1 MALKRNLLVGL
12 SLLAALSIV
21 SCDQSTGA
29 TSATGSASASA
40 TETTGS
46 SGSSTQPAVPGFT
59 GTANL
64 SGIDYDKKA
73 EILGQI
79 EKHVFTDHTSGIPL
93 FDDGGATLLSTRV
106 QPALGKNYL
115 PNYGFGIL
123 REGKITSDMDAEP
136 NVAWKRYYHLAGNS
150 SLADGKLNVW
160 DSNNSTASEM
170 LSYIFSAPYA
180 TRLVK
185 DGNGGYKQAY
195 EWYGAYAKT
204 EAPVPENL
212 DATTNT
218 ATKWTIKLR
227 TGADGL
233 HYRTA
238 STKSIGDTKLSSFDK
253 KDVSIEDYAF
263 YYKALLTGS
272 NKYQYAGQYFQGSTV
287 IAGASDYY
295 QNTAS
300 VAVGSPEA
308 EEAWK
313 NVGIKVVG
321 TDTIEFEF
329 TKPQTEF
336 DVMYNT
342 SSMIPINEDFY
353 KLVTHWDGKAP
364 AEQAATDGSE
374 FNPVL
379 WGESYGDYTPV
390 DTTLG
395 AGPYI
400 LSKYDSGTGSDGE
413 IVFDKNTDWFEL
425 ALENKNGYEIYSI
438 PGVKYSAKKQADTDT
453 MALYNEFTKN
463 HSIDSLGSIPT
474 TVRDQWKGDSPEKY
488 ITSGAI
494 IWKLQVNG
502 TNQER
507 WNELYGPDAAFRTN
521 WGYDYDSEY
530 KVKPIMSN
538 SDFLSGVTFAINR
551 KELSENRF
559 TNPDSSFALIGD
571 AYEIDP
577 LKHVAYNTTQA
588 HKDAISAYTSA
599 AGNNYAYSVE
609 AAKQLFSKAIDEEIA
624 AGHYK
629 AGDTIDLTA
638 EFFSAANVDSLGKP
652 IVGYI
657 NDAFNAVG
665 EAKGI
670 KLNLVAT
677 SPASGDANDVYKD
690 IGTGHYDFAFGGLS
704 GGNFNPFDMVNL
716 YLDSNPY
723 GLTMSTGNVS
733 TNVNN
738 GDIVYDGHSYSLDA
752 IADAVLYG
760 GSEIKDGVLV
770 KSGASQQ

>member
-21 SCDQSTGA
+21 SCDQSTGV

-64 SGIDYDKKA
+64 HGISYEDKA
-73 EILGQI
+73 NILGQV
-79 EKHVFTDHTSGIPL
+79 EKHVFADHTSGIPL
-93 FDDGGATLLSTRV
+93 FDDGGAELLSTRV

-115 PNYGFGIL
+115 QNYGFGVL

-136 NVAWKRYYHLAGNS
+136 NAQWKRYYHLAGNS
-150 SLADGKLNVW
+150 SLTDGKLNIW
-160 DSNNSTASEM
+160 DSNNSTASTM
-170 LSYIFSAPYA
+170 LSYLFSAPFS

-195 EWYGAYAKT
+195 EWYGSYSKDN
-204 EAPVPENL
+204 APTPVNL
-212 DATTNT
+212 DPATNT
-218 ATKWTIKLR
+218 ATKWNLKLR

-238 STKSIGDTKLSSFDK
+238 STKSIGDTKISSFDK
-253 KDVSIEDYAF
+253 KDVSIDDYVF
-263 YYKALLTGS
+263 WLKAMLTGS

-287 IAGASDYY
+287 IAGAADYY
-295 QNTAS
+295 GATAS
-300 VAVGSPEA
+300 VAIGSAEA

-313 NVGIKVVG
+313 NVGVKVVG
-321 TDTIEFEF
+321 DDTIELEF
-329 TKPQTEF
+329 TRPQNEF
-336 DVMYNT
+336 DVIYNT
-342 SSMIPINEDFY
+342 SSIVPINEDFY

-364 AEQAATDGSE
+364 SEQPATDGSE

-379 WGESYGDYTPV
+379 WGETYGDYTPV
-390 DTTLG
+390 DTVLS

-463 HSIDSLGSIPT
+463 HSIDTLGSIPAA
-474 TVRDQWKGDSPEKY
+474 VRDQWKGDSPEKY
-488 ITSGAI
+488 VTGGATI
-494 IWKLQVNG
+494 SKLNING

-507 WNELYGPDAAFRTN
+507 WNELYGPDATFRAN
-521 WGYDYDSEY
+521 WGYDFESEY

-538 SDFLSGVTFAINR
+538 SDFLSAAIFAINR
-551 KELSENRF
+551 EELADILSTSADHAF
-559 TNPDSSFALIGD
+559 GLLGD

-577 LKHVAYNTTQA
+577 FNHKLYSESKA
-588 HKDAISAYTSA
+588 HEDAISDYTSA
-599 AGNNYAYSVE
+599 AGNDVAYSVE
-609 AAKQLFSKAIDEEIA
+609 VAKQLFSKAIDEEVA

-629 AGDTIDLTA
+629 SGDTIDLTA
-638 EFFSAANVDSLGKP
+638 EFFSVASVDSFGKS

-665 EAKGI
+665 AAKGI

-677 SPASGDANDVYKD
+677 SPASGYANDVYKD
-690 IGTGHYDFAFGGLS
+690 IGTGHFDFAFGGIS
-704 GGNFNPFDMVNL
+704 GGYLNPFDMLNL
-716 YLDSNPY
+716 YLDSNPI
-723 GLTMSTGNVS
+723 GLTMSTGNVG
-733 TNVNN
+733 TNVNT

-752 IADAVLYG
+752 IADALLYG